1 MSQTS
6 AALWD
11 LSTITPPCDTA
22 AVDPT
27 MSNNAQS
34 AAQQLMWAL
43 SGRRA
48 GNFTTVN
55 ELYQPTRQSACMF
68 PYKAADGQWRN
79 GYAPGYGSECC
90 EFQIEQQPVQAV
102 TAVRVEGVLL
112 DAADY
117 SLQGST
123 LLRIGQCWPSG
134 DECQVAPISI
144 DYTWGLPPTAFT
156 LLACAELMCEFLAGW
171 SGNICRLPSRVTSI
185 ARQGVTMELDSPTEW
200 AAIGMT
206 GLPTVD
212 AWVRTVNPNGIVT
225 RSRFYSPDLT
235 PRVG

>member
-123 LLRIGQCWPSG
+123 LLRSTTPGVCRRQRLRFSLAPS
-134 DECQVAPISI
+134 
-144 DYTWGLPPTAFT
+144 
-156 LLACAELMCEFLAGW
+156 
-171 SGNICRLPSRVTSI
+171 
-185 ARQGVTMELDSPTEW
+185 
-200 AAIGMT
+200 
-206 GLPTVD
+206 
-212 AWVRTVNPNGIVT
+212 
-225 RSRFYSPDLT
+225 
-235 PRVG
+235 